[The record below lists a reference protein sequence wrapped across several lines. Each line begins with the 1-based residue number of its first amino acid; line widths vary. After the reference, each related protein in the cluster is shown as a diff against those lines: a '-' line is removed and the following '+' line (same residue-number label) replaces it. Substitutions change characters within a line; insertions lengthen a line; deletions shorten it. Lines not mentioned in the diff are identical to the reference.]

1 MSKRKEAERGRRGA
15 CAPCGEIMKRIIIL
29 FFALLVSAVTGAA
42 AEQEYCSIREVRE
55 QAEKLFNGSKEIE
68 IEAKD
73 GSCAVSI
80 EIPDVENV
88 PVIRIARPR
97 QDDGPEAP
105 ENGIVREPPEGYQGV
120 NWRVSVNRE
129 ELYGQIRNTARIIL
143 PGPDA
148 FADGSPLTMTEA
160 IDFTDRVLEHLADRG
175 WEYRLSSWRAYSQP
189 YKAKG
194 SQAGPVPDTDHPLD
208 GHGYYRLEYDQ
219 VLHGIPY
226 CGSVFFSTTTQY
238 DRRTALIAGTCS
250 FSVFSPDCYQY
261 TLFAAAEN
269 GVLDEDIPLC
279 PLEKVIRELKL
290 FCRNQENNHLRLRF
304 VYKAW
309 DDPENR
315 EGDQILLPAWVL
327 ESDWNS
333 AENVNEIVCVNAQ
346 TGKSINAD
354 SKDRNRSNAVWLG
367 W

>member
-1 MSKRKEAERGRRGA
+1 MKGSRNGA
-15 CAPCGEIMKRIIIL
+15 QGCLRPCGEIMKRIIIL

-88 PVIRIARPR
+88 PVIRITRPR

-148 FADGSPLTMTEA
+148 FADGSPFTMTEA

-175 WEYRLSSWRAYSQP
+175 WEYRLSSWRAYSLP

-194 SQAGPVPDTDHPLD
+194 SKAGPVPDTDHPLD

-346 TGKSINAD
+346 TGKSINAN
-354 SKDRNRSNAVWLG
+354 SKDRNRSNAVWFG

>member
-1 MSKRKEAERGRRGA
+1 
-15 CAPCGEIMKRIIIL
+15 MKRIIIL
-29 FFALLVSAVTGAA
+29 LFALLVSAVTGTA

-55 QAEKLFNGSKEIE
+55 QAEKLFNGSIEIE

-88 PVIRIARPR
+88 PVIRITRPR

-354 SKDRNRSNAVWLG
+354 SKDRNRSNAVWFG